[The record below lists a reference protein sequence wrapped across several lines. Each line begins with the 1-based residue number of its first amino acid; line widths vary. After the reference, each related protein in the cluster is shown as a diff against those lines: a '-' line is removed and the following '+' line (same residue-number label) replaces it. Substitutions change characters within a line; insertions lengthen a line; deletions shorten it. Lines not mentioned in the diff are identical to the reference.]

1 MMVLAM
7 LEAMLGDGETAVA
20 RADRAVDLRVASGDA
35 VLGGVLAGASLI
47 RRKPGILL
55 VLVLVGP
62 AMDGRFFSELEK
74 VLNLPFS
81 VDPAMLLLEPTFARL
96 RSLPRFEELWAR
108 FESPITL

>member
-47 RRKPGILL
+47 RREPGRL
-55 VLVLVGP
+55 LVLVGP